1 MKKILFFETPVFTGA
16 TRVTRTIAKT
26 LQSRYEVAFAIV
38 DPNNDNLQ
46 GEIEEKIRENN
57 PQILFSSFV
66 SINPGVVEVG
76 KELGLYVV
84 IRQDFNLRDLTERT
98 IQRVIETYPRADF
111 IITQTLEMKLEFH
124 SIKELR
130 DCRIKVIDNPL
141 DKEDI
146 LEKAAAPNPF
156 EDNGYFHFL
165 WVGRKDPI
173 KGLPVLEKAFGAVN
187 NQFSNTDL
195 TLITNDSNP
204 YRWIRH
210 ADCVVISSFSEASPN
225 VLKEAMFLGAPVV
238 STDCSPV
245 IRRALPE
252 QRIAKV
258 GDSNDLAEK
267 MISVIK
273 EDYGSHK
280 KIN

>member
-1 MKKILFFETPVFTGA
+1 LKKILFFETPVFTGA

-38 DPNNDNLQ
+38 DPNNYDLKEEINNL
-46 GEIEEKIRENN
+46 IKKND

-66 SINPGVVEVG
+66 SINPGVIEVG

-84 IRQDFNLRDLTERT
+84 IRQDYNLRDLTERT
-98 IQRVIETYPRADF
+98 KQRVIESYPRADF

-130 DCRIKVIDNPL
+130 NCRIKVIDNPL

-146 LEKAAAPNPF
+146 LQKAAAPNPF
-156 EDNGYFHFL
+156 EDNGNFHFL

-173 KGLPVLEKAFGAVN
+173 KGLPVLEKAFEAVN
-187 NQFSNTDL
+187 NQYSNTDL

-204 YRWIRH
+204 YCWIRH

-225 VLKEAMFLGAPVV
+225 VLKEAMFLGTPVV
-238 STDCSPV
+238 STDCSPTV
-245 IRRALPE
+245 RHSLPE
-252 QRIAKV
+252 QHIARV
-258 GDSNDLAEK
+258 GDSNDLAKK

-273 EDYGSHK
+273 DGGSHK
-280 KIN
+280 MIN